1 MVSCVEPVPASVL
14 SLRSKLSI
22 AALSGLDDS
31 RTGGSG
37 SLLSPAVDVI
47 CSAMSTSILLTV
59 L

>member
-1 MVSCVEPVPASVL
+1 MVSCVEPMPASAL
-14 SLRSKLSI
+14 SLWSKLSM
-22 AALSGLDDS
+22 AVLSELDS

-37 SLLSPAVDVI
+37 ILLSPAVDII